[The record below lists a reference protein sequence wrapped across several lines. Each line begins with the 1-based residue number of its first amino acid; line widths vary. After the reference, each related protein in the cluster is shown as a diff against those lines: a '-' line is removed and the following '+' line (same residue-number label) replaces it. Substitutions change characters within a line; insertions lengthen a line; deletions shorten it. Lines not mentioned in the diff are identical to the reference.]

1 MPTDAVAAHGGHDHH
16 HDHAQEQMANKV
28 FGFWLYLMTDCVLF
42 ATAFAGVAV
51 NGHSYAGGPSGKD
64 VFELNGVILETAC
77 LLISSVTYGF
87 AMLAA
92 HKHNKSGVMMWLAIT
107 FLFGLGFIGLEVK
120 EFIHLVSEGN
130 GPERSA
136 FLSSFFLLV
145 ATHGCHVTA
154 GLLWMGTLM
163 VQLGIMGKPLNTAYM
178 GRLTML
184 SLFWHFLDI
193 VLIGVFTVVYLLG
206 SMT

>member
-16 HDHAQEQMANKV
+16 HDHAQEQLANKV

-51 NGHSYAGGPSGKD
+51 NRHAFAGGPTGRD
-64 VFELNGVILETAC
+64 IFELNGVIIETAC
-77 LLISSVTYGF
+77 LLLSSVTYGF

-92 HKHNKSGVMMWLAIT
+92 HRHNKPQVMLWLGIT
-107 FLFGLGFIGLEVK
+107 FLFGLGFIGFEVK
-120 EFIHLVSEGN
+120 EFMHLVADGN

-154 GLLWMGTLM
+154 GLLWMATLM
-163 VQLGIMGKPLNTAYM
+163 FQMGVMGKELNTTYM
-178 GRLTML
+178 SRLTCL

-193 VLIGVFTVVYLLG
+193 VWICVFTVVYLMG
-206 SMT
+206 VTP

>member
-16 HDHAQEQMANKV
+16 HDHAQEQMDNKV

-51 NGHSYAGGPSGKD
+51 NGHSYAGGPTGKD
-64 VFELNGVILETAC
+64 IFELNGVILETAC

-87 AMLAA
+87 AMLGAYR
-92 HKHNKSGVMMWLAIT
+92 HNKSQVMMWLAIT

-120 EFIHLVSEGN
+120 EFVHLVSEGN

-163 VQLGIMGKPLNTAYM
+163 FQMGVMGKPLNTTYM
-178 GRLTML
+178 SRLTML

-193 VLIGVFTVVYLLG
+193 VWIGVFTVVYLLG

>member
-1 MPTDAVAAHGGHDHH
+1 MPTDAVAAPGGHDHH
-16 HDHAQEQMANKV
+16 HDHAQEQMDNKV

-51 NGHSYAGGPSGKD
+51 NGHSYAGGPTGKD
-64 VFELNGVILETAC
+64 VFELNGVILETGC

-92 HKHNKSGVMMWLAIT
+92 HKYNKSGVLLWLAIT
-107 FLFGLGFIGLEVK
+107 ALFGLGFIGLEVK
-120 EFIHLVSEGN
+120 EFVHLVSDGN

-163 VQLGIMGKPLNTAYM
+163 FQLGVMKKPLNTVYM
-178 GRLTML
+178 SRLTML

-193 VLIGVFTVVYLLG
+193 VWIGVFTVVYLLG

>member
-1 MPTDAVAAHGGHDHH
+1 MPTDAVAAHGGHH
-16 HDHAQEQMANKV
+16 HDHAQEQMDNKV

-51 NGHSYAGGPSGKD
+51 NGHSYAGGPTGKD
-64 VFELNGVILETAC
+64 IFELNGVILETAC

-92 HKHNKSGVMMWLAIT
+92 HKHNKSGVMLWLAIT

-120 EFIHLVSEGN
+120 EFAHLVADGN
-130 GPERSA
+130 GPSRSA

-163 VQLGIMGKPLNTAYM
+163 FQMTVLKKPLNTVYM
-178 GRLTML
+178 SRLTML

-193 VLIGVFTVVYLLG
+193 VWIGVFTVVYLLG

>member
-1 MPTDAVAAHGGHDHH
+1 MPTDAVAAPGGHDHH
-16 HDHAQEQMANKV
+16 HDHAQEQMDNKV

-51 NGHSYAGGPSGKD
+51 NGHSYAGGPTGKD
-64 VFELNGVILETAC
+64 IFELNGVILETGC

-92 HKHNKSGVMMWLAIT
+92 HKHNKSSVLLWLAIT
-107 FLFGLGFIGLEVK
+107 ALFGLGFIGLEVK
-120 EFIHLVSEGN
+120 EFVHLVSDGN

-163 VQLGIMGKPLNTAYM
+163 FQLGVMKKPLNTVYM
-178 GRLTML
+178 SRLTML

-193 VLIGVFTVVYLLG
+193 VWIGVFTVVYLLG

>member
-1 MPTDAVAAHGGHDHH
+1 MPTDAVAAVGGHDHH

-51 NGHSYAGGPSGKD
+51 NRHSYAGGPTGRD
-64 VFELNGVILETAC
+64 IFELNGVIYETAC

-92 HKHNKSGVMMWLAIT
+92 YRRNKSQVLMWLAIT

-120 EFIHLVSEGN
+120 EFAHLVADGN

-154 GLLWMGTLM
+154 GLLWMATLM
-163 VQLGIMGKPLNTAYM
+163 FQMGVMGKDLNTTYM
-178 GRLTML
+178 SRLTCL

-193 VLIGVFTVVYLLG
+193 VWICVFTVVYLMG
-206 SMT
+206 VI